1 MSARSPSMQNELES
15 IRAWA
20 KAKIADGTEP
30 PWAWY
35 QYMKL
40 IETADAIL
48 AGMAARATESSPQSD
63 ECPGT
68 HLRLVDPNGLQG
80 DVPRRPVGGP
90 VQLPM

>member
-40 IETADAIL
+40 IERL
-48 AGMAARATESSPQSD
+48 CLESGGNWFWRLSERVEFCGGQAARSRVSSAIS
-63 ECPGT
+63 
-68 HLRLVDPNGLQG
+68 
-80 DVPRRPVGGP
+80 
-90 VQLPM
+90 

>member
-1 MSARSPSMQNELES
+1 MSARAPSMKKELES

-40 IETADAIL
+40 IETIDAIL
-48 AGMAARATESSPQSD
+48 AGMAATTTENSQQSD
-63 ECPGT
+63 ERPGK
-68 HLRLVDPNGLQG
+68 HLRLVGQNDPQDGA
-80 DVPRRPVGGP
+80 PPHPVGIP

>member
-20 KAKIADGTEP
+20 KAKIADGTDP

-48 AGMAARATESSPQSD
+48 AGMAAKTTENSPQSD
-63 ECPGT
+63 ERPET
-68 HLRLVDPNGLQG
+68 HLRLVGPTDPKDSAQHRPSV
-80 DVPRRPVGGP
+80 VPVH
-90 VQLPM
+90 LPM